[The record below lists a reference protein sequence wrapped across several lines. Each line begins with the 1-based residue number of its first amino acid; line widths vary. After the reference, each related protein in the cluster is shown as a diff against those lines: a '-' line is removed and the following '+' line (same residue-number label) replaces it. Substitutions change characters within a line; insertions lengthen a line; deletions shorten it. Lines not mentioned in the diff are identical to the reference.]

1 MAETRC
7 KARHHLIRVPLL
19 EPAAISCPQI
29 GSAACAAIIEHGE
42 QGSPIDRAMQIQSL
56 FEPTHSKPTKIALQA
71 TPGELVP
78 HGEQGRACYA
88 KEPTSTLCAH
98 LPEDGLIPM
107 CADVGGARE
116 ALLVQRAA
124 TVSLLTEE
132 EWRRMASDAT
142 SVRRLNVVA
151 LSFLRTI

>member
-1 MAETRC
+1 MNHSSASRNLGHRFQNSEILRDGESALQPSSLFCHTHTAYAAV
-7 KARHHLIRVPLL
+7 ARDTTAV
-19 EPAAISCPQI
+19 
-29 GSAACAAIIEHGE
+29 
-42 QGSPIDRAMQIQSL
+42 QIQSL

>member
-1 MAETRC
+1 MDTTD
-7 KARHHLIRVPLL
+7 ARAHERV
-19 EPAAISCPQI
+19 
-29 GSAACAAIIEHGE
+29 
-42 QGSPIDRAMQIQSL
+42 QSL